1 MARDR
6 IQEEGRKT
14 MSQQVEALILE
25 YEREGDFLRAP
36 LDNGALRNAE
46 SELGVKLP
54 AQYVDFLRK
63 YGHGGIGG
71 VTVFG
76 VELDGSMVFAEETEE
91 YRPDGLVVVENCD
104 ERLYCIDC
112 SSGKVVSW
120 SPYDGDGVVEVY
132 EDFDSHLLGRFND
145 AIENM

>member
-1 MARDR
+1 MARGR

-46 SELGVKLP
+46 SELGAKLP